1 VNDRDEYLVLGGEFS
16 KNPRKTGG
24 FFVYRGKSI
33 CVPYES
39 LLKKMGRKDK
49 IFPAGMNNR
58 GQILMLSATKNRVR
72 TFLLTP
78 EG

>member
-1 VNDRDEYLVLGGEFS
+1 M
-16 KNPRKTGG
+16 
-24 FFVYRGKSI
+24 
-33 CVPYES
+33 PYES

-49 IFPAGMNNR
+49 IFPGGMNNR
-58 GQILMLSATKNRVR
+58 GQILMLNATKNRVR